1 MPSIETGPRPPA
13 GRPKKSGG
21 GSQALTMI
29 LAWVG
34 GAAAAVAVAFWIL
47 QVVKPDPDPND
58 PEIAKA
64 DRPSVHENDD
74 EGKDKKNDR
83 KKTVQNVKPKKR
95 NPNKQRVEVK
105 PKAPKAVVVDRQNFQ
120 RPEMPGMTYRYFEGE
135 PFTMSEFDTIP
146 PSRSGVLISA
156 SDLSKV
162 QEANG
167 LQLEGFWETKTNQPC
182 EFSLLSTN
190 RARVWIDGRK
200 ILDNTDQFQPKRVM
214 ASMPVEAGV
223 HAVRIDFVL
232 STSGG
237 SFTLDVSA
245 EGDPNRINLDQLLR
259 PFESTQPD
267 SLESIQYELAK
278 YPKPVLEIKPL
289 IESSRKAVS
298 AQLIET
304 VSETL
309 AEEGESTETVLM
321 EDGRLLAGLA
331 LSSRTNGR
339 VSGLKPIYVNE
350 FGIFLGK
357 TIGQQNGDWQV
368 IVAKPR
374 FAVSSIQFGRKDLAQ
389 DVTLEFMKIGN
400 TSLLPNSSYTQSLG
414 GQPVAVGGNDASQP
428 VVGLRS
434 LVAADSTPLGIDTI
448 RVLSASSQKLVIL
461 VDGVAGPPG
470 RKEAPSPSDVKKG
483 LKKLMKQSAGQMTGK
498 TGSAHLMELKAL
510 ANSTAITAREGIDA
524 ESRFVTLLE
533 ARRLYLMGGDFKSVF
548 AITNELAGEFDYDY
562 WPDLL
567 AVFSD
572 SANRAAAS
580 TSMKRLICLELDPA
594 IAQAVESLEFEVA
607 GKLAAGGKMLATDMK
622 NQALFEKYGMQLE
635 EFKQYANTTKQARQ
649 AAKTLASRPDDGKA
663 KLSLGLFFLVVNGD
677 RDAAMKYFADCSN
690 KDWAFVGQN
699 DPNFNGA
706 DAEVAMKLAD
716 CWVRIAKKT
725 DSVAKLATARA
736 RQVLTMAKIRAKGK
750 ALKQLQ
756 GDLDK
761 L

>member
-1 MPSIETGPRPPA
+1 MPI
-13 GRPKKSGG
+13 
-21 GSQALTMI
+21 
-29 LAWVG
+29 
-34 GAAAAVAVAFWIL
+34 
-47 QVVKPDPDPND
+47 
-58 PEIAKA
+58 
-64 DRPSVHENDD
+64 
-74 EGKDKKNDR
+74 
-83 KKTVQNVKPKKR
+83 
-95 NPNKQRVEVK
+95 
-105 PKAPKAVVVDRQNFQ
+105 
-120 RPEMPGMTYRYFEGE
+120 
-135 PFTMSEFDTIP
+135 
-146 PSRSGVLISA
+146 
-156 SDLSKV
+156 
-162 QEANG
+162 
-167 LQLEGFWETKTNQPC
+167 
-182 EFSLLSTN
+182 
-190 RARVWIDGRK
+190 
-200 ILDNTDQFQPKRVM
+200 
-214 ASMPVEAGV
+214 EAGV

-278 YPKPVLEIKPL
+278 YPKPAFEIKPL
-289 IESSRKAVS
+289 IESSRNAVS

-304 VSETL
+304 VSQL
-309 AEEGESTETVLM
+309 PAEEDETTETVLM

-331 LSSRTNGR
+331 LSSRPNGR
-339 VSGLKPIYVNE
+339 VSAVKPIYVNE
-350 FGIFLGK
+350 FGLFLGK
-357 TIGQQNGDWQV
+357 TIGEQGGDWQA

-374 FAVSSIQFGRKDLAQ
+374 FAVSSIQFGRKDLAK

-400 TSLLPNSSYTQSLG
+400 ASLLPSSLYTQSLG
-414 GQPVAVGGNDASQP
+414 GRPVVVGGNDASQP

-434 LVAADSTPLGIDTI
+434 LVAADSTPLGIDAI
-448 RVLSASSQKLVIL
+448 RVLSAKSQKLAIL
-461 VDGVAGPPG
+461 VDGVAGPQG
-470 RKEAPSPSDVKKG
+470 RKAAPSPSDVKKA

-533 ARRLYLMGGDFKSVF
+533 ARRLYLLGGDFKSVF
-548 AITNELAGEFDYDY
+548 AITNELANEFDYDY

-572 SANRAAAS
+572 SAIRADTS
-580 TSMKRLICLELDPA
+580 PSMKRLVCLELDPA

-622 NQALFEKYGMQLE
+622 NQALFQKYGMQLE
-635 EFKQYANTTKQARQ
+635 EFKQFADATKQARQ

-663 KLSLGLFFLVVNGD
+663 KQSLGVFFLVVAED

-690 KDWAFVGQN
+690 KDWAF
-699 DPNFNGA
+699 

-716 CWVRIAKKT
+716 CWLRVAKKT
-725 DSVAKLATARA
+725 DSVAKLATVRA
-736 RQVLTMAKIRAKGK
+736 RQVLTMAKSRAKGK
-750 ALKQLQ
+750 VLKQLQ
-756 GDLDK
+756 ADLDK